1 MHDLEAGGL
10 CLAGEAS
17 HENLLLRER
26 AADGER
32 FRHCTVYAVL
42 TLFSLVSPP
51 SRPLMSP
58 LRPQRRCTPRAL
70 CWSSLWPDQLAESLS
85 GPEAKCNYWDDHHRS
100 ERSVREE
107 KTRKNR
113 HCRDPCQTAQNRSVS
128 ALALAPTRVKL
139 PSSLPSQDRQGQ
151 PSSSQT
157 RMTPNNSN
165 CG

>member
-1 MHDLEAGGL
+1 MERIDHVRAILADILSLLYGISCDDPPSLGGAKVHDLEAGGL

-17 HENLLLRER
+17 RENLLLRER

-85 GPEAKCNYWDDHHRS
+85 GPEGGWLQR
-100 ERSVREE
+100 
-107 KTRKNR
+107 
-113 HCRDPCQTAQNRSVS
+113 
-128 ALALAPTRVKL
+128 
-139 PSSLPSQDRQGQ
+139 
-151 PSSSQT
+151 
-157 RMTPNNSN
+157 
-165 CG
+165 